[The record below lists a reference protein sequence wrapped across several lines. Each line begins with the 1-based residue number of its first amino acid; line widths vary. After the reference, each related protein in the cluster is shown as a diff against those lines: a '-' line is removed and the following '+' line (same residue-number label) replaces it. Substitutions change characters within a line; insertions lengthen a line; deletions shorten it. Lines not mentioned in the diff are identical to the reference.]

1 MAASLTTLFASNTT
15 TTMEIR
21 RWTHVLAV
29 CWAILDLLDG
39 TCLAGAFV
47 VVPTTVSVP
56 RLATT
61 TTTWASVPTAR
72 DATAKATD
80 KNKEK
85 DPEYCLARMDEL
97 NSLLDQAEAEIDEID
112 ATMDLSTD
120 DDYTCFELQR
130 KKERLEKQMSKYFKE
145 LDELEEQLE
154 AMGYSFEEEDDQE

>member
-1 MAASLTTLFASNTT
+1 
-15 TTMEIR
+15 MEIR
-21 RWTHVLAV
+21 RWTHILAV

-39 TCLAGAFV
+39 ICLLAGAFV

-56 RLATT
+56 RRLTMTTT

-72 DATAKATD
+72 DATPKSTAD
-80 KNKEK
+80 NNNKNK

-97 NSLLDQAEAEIDEID
+97 NSLLDQAEAEIGEID

-130 KKERLEKQMSKYFKE
+130 KKERLEKQMS
-145 LDELEEQLE
+145 
-154 AMGYSFEEEDDQE
+154 